1 LEKIDVETPSMS
13 GVARRFRF
21 AFWGLFF
28 AVLLP
33 VCWFADKPWPDRW
46 GIPFFRLF
54 GGWLLFGGVVS
65 AIFRW
70 RERTHKRTR
79 EKDERERRREWE
91 IERVRRDCAERTRQI
106 ERERAREESEAR
118 EEMRQAEAEQ
128 KYRDAY
134 CKARGL
140 ALARYPDHVDDDTL
154 MDGEGEYCWSLEL
167 FLNYF
172 EIPDVIVRFAGPD
185 GRAGGSIFGPR
196 PT

>member
-70 RERTHKRTR
+70 RERT
-79 EKDERERRREWE
+79 
-91 IERVRRDCAERTRQI
+91 QI